1 MFAVGGGLFL
11 LKNLFCY
18 FMGVEMI
25 VGKPAY
31 EIVGQRPF
39 WQGTSGRSAQL
50 VRQRVRKNLEVRKEQ
65 ILQRL
70 QKGPNGPF

>member
-11 LKNLFCY
+11 SKNLFCY

-31 EIVGQRPF
+31 EIVQSVSVLFGRGQVAALP
-39 WQGTSGRSAQL
+39 S
-50 VRQRVRKNLEVRKEQ
+50 
-65 ILQRL
+65 
-70 QKGPNGPF
+70 